1 MTYLISNAVDP
12 CNIKIQFDLEQM
24 FFTIRIVQVAIL
36 LLAGGMGSRF
46 GSITPKQYIC
56 LNGTPLLIH
65 CLNSLSLEPRIHC
78 VLPVLA
84 GGDKFYS
91 DAIAGREFPFLLMN
105 PVRGGSE
112 RAESMAHGLAALPPE
127 VEWVAIHDAARPVP
141 SRRLLGDVFDAAEKH
156 GAAIPGISVTD
167 TIKQV
172 NEAGKVVSTPDRK
185 TLRAVQTPQVA
196 RREWFDRAVRAHFD
210 DLSRFTDDAALLEAA
225 GFDVYVSQGDPKNRK
240 ITTREDLQWLENYI
254 TCEEGR

>member
-1 MTYLISNAVDP
+1 
-12 CNIKIQFDLEQM
+12 M

-46 GSITPKQYIC
+46 GSMTPKQYIC

-65 CLNSLSLEPRIHC
+65 CLNSLSLEPRVHC
-78 VLPVLA
+78 VLPVLTE
-84 GGDKFYS
+84 GDKFYS
-91 DAIAGREFPFLLMN
+91 DAIAGREFPFLLMD

-127 VEWVAIHDAARPVP
+127 VEWVAVHDAARPVP
-141 SRRLLGDVFDAAEKH
+141 SRQLLGDVFDAAEKH

-167 TIKQV
+167 TIKQI
-172 NEAGKVVSTPDRK
+172 NETGKVVSTLDRK

-196 RREWFDRAVRAHFD
+196 RRDYLDRAVRACAD

-225 GFDVYVSQGDPKNRK
+225 GFDVYVSQGDPLNRK

-254 TCEEGR
+254 TFEEGA